1 MAKPDVNPPR
11 GMRDLLPAFKETREA
26 VLAVIRRQFS
36 LYGYQEI
43 ETPALEEL
51 SRLLSSDSGENEKLI
66 FRVLKRNLEQNPDPA
81 NLADLGLRFDLT
93 VPLARFYATNR
104 ALLPEVFRSI
114 QIGPVWRAERPQKGR
129 FRQFTQCD
137 LDVIGEPG
145 ILAEI
150 ELIAATFKTLA
161 ALGIV
166 GAVVRL
172 NDRRLLHAMLDKR
185 GFAAPDHG
193 RALISIDKLDK
204 IGLDGVRRELEAAN
218 YSASS
223 VDALLAA
230 LQKPEEILHDGNYGG
245 LHAIAAAVTDICGP
259 GSIRIDT
266 TLVRGM
272 GYYTGPIF
280 EIEHPGSGVS
290 IAGGGR
296 YDGMIGRFAGDHVCA
311 CGFSIGFERIVELV
325 QLQNAS
331 APSKLALIYD
341 ETIEPGL
348 LVKLQHALTGQGYS
362 VRLVRA
368 AKRLAKLLD
377 ALKEEGF
384 GSFAVVRPPVQS
396 AAELEIRKLT

>member
-11 GMRDLLPAFKETREA
+11 GMRDLLPALKESREA

-66 FRVLKRNLEQNPDPA
+66 FRVLKRNLGEEVDLA

-104 ALLPEVFRSI
+104 AVLPEVFRSI

-150 ELIAATFKTLA
+150 ELITATLKTLE
-161 ALGIV
+161 ALGIE

-172 NDRRLLHAMLDKR
+172 NDRRLLHTMLEAG
-185 GFAAPDHG
+185 GFPAAEHG
-193 RALISIDKLDK
+193 RVLVILDK
-204 IGLDGVRRELEAAN
+204 IDKIAAEGVRRELEACN
-218 YSASS
+218 CPKSS
-223 VDALLAA
+223 IDALFDR
-230 LQKPEEILHDGNYGG
+230 LQQPDDMVDSGQLP
-245 LHAIAAAVTDICGP
+245 AIAAAVKEIAGP
-259 GSIRIDT
+259 GSVRIDR

-280 EIEHPGSGVS
+280 EIEHLGSGSS

-296 YDGMIGRFAGDHVCA
+296 YDGMVGRFLGEEVAA
-311 CGFSIGFERIVELV
+311 CGFSIGFERIVDLV
-325 QLQNAS
+325 RLQNS
-331 APSKLALIYD
+331 AQPAKLALIHD
-341 ETIEPGL
+341 DDVEPRQV
-348 LVKLQHALTGQGYS
+348 VKLQQALIAQGYS
-362 VRLVRA
+362 VRIVRS
-368 AKRLAKLLD
+368 AKRMAKLLES
-377 ALKEEGF
+377 LKEQGF
-384 GSFAVVRPPVQS
+384 VRFAVMR
-396 AAELEIRKLT
+396 AAMTSEHELQIRELS

>member
-11 GMRDLLPAFKETREA
+11 GMRDLLPALKESREA

-66 FRVLKRNLEQNPDPA
+66 FRVLKRNLGEEVDLA

-104 ALLPEVFRSI
+104 AVLPEVFRSI

-150 ELIAATFKTLA
+150 ELITATLKTLE
-161 ALGIV
+161 ALGIE

-172 NDRRLLHAMLDKR
+172 NDRRLLHTMLEAG
-185 GFAAPDHG
+185 GFPAAEHG
-193 RALISIDKLDK
+193 RVLVILDK
-204 IGLDGVRRELEAAN
+204 IDKIAAEGVRRELEACN
-218 YSASS
+218 CPKSS
-223 VDALLAA
+223 IDALFDR
-230 LQKPEEILHDGNYGG
+230 LQQPDDMVDSGQLP
-245 LHAIAAAVTDICGP
+245 AIAAAVKEIAGP
-259 GSIRIDT
+259 GSVRIDR

-280 EIEHPGSGVS
+280 EIEHPGSGSS

-296 YDGMIGRFAGDHVCA
+296 YDGMVGRFLGEEVAA
-311 CGFSIGFERIVELV
+311 CGFSIGFERIVDLV
-325 QLQNAS
+325 RLQNS
-331 APSKLALIYD
+331 AQPAKLALIHD
-341 ETIEPGL
+341 DDVEPRQV
-348 LVKLQHALTGQGYS
+348 VKLQQALIAQGYS
-362 VRLVRA
+362 VRIVRS
-368 AKRLAKLLD
+368 AKRMAKLLES
-377 ALKEEGF
+377 LKEQGF
-384 GSFAVVRPPVQS
+384 VRFAVMR
-396 AAELEIRKLT
+396 AAMTSEHELQIRELS